1 MQETEPIQENTGNE
15 VHGGGGD
22 PDRKLKPMQGN
33 VGNVHIYSG
42 WDSAL
47 SGKGHP
53 CRELNHAL
61 KCS

>member
-1 MQETEPIQENTGNE
+1 MQETEPMQENTGNE

-42 WDSAL
+42 GTVPL
-47 SGKGHP
+47 VEKVT
-53 CRELNHAL
+53 HAGN
-61 KCS
+61 